1 MVALSVVAAR
11 GNAGARYFPHS
22 GHLGLTPVKLEGVVR
37 TRLEEDAKPATASA
51 VTVSLRCYE
60 ARVGRVGVVKS
71 NIILEQSQTLWSPP
85 AGSAYGSLGAAELP
99 FKIVLPAN
107 AAGNSSFNIQEY
119 RVYWR
124 IEAAIHHPH
133 IPGIGTR
140 QIKCFDVNLV
150 RYSKPSTSSLP
161 RPPASAVYSAAR
173 CELGFPRQSV
183 APLDPIPV
191 ALRIH
196 SRPGTSV
203 QRVTFALERQID
215 MFDTSPS
222 SPMTQL
228 PSPPA
233 TLARQIERDYSP
245 IPACDSFATLQSF
258 SSATPLLPSSPQPE
272 QRSYSSRKRSPSPSS
287 LSAAKTVEAVLVTVE
302 VSEFP
307 PSQGGLCTVNSAL
320 QVPLPKSSA
329 HWSVGET
336 MQAGLARVRF
346 FVTAKIQLAVS
357 GTETVEYLQ
366 QEINVVAVDDAE
378 RQRVHS
384 KYSMKRPATSPS
396 ATENQQEVRRPAP
409 HLPSPPPSPSLGA
422 PPSRSGKANRRP
434 HTASGAR
441 EASQRRALPLR
452 PRSRGNEQ
460 PSATA
465 VFGPEQ
471 VRAWERELD
480 RIVPSPVT
488 QRPRSSSALRLF
500 SSKKQRSP
508 VPEPRPELSGA
519 ANIGVARPVVVPSA
533 RTAEV
538 LEWEAEVERFSSA
551 SAREAVLRG
560 HASRPPLSFVSNIA
574 FEFACHSSLS
584 IKPLPVNIIRMHRF
598 HSLFP
603 PSPPI
608 AIHLLYDPHIAMY
621 TYEPACAETV
631 FPGELSG

>member
-1 MVALSVVAAR
+1 MVKNQKITKTARWTVLPAARQLTAPKSPPQPLGASHPPTMVALSVIAAR
-11 GNAGARYFPHS
+11 GNAGTRYFPHS

-37 TRLEEDAKPATASA
+37 TRLEEDAKPVTASA

-60 ARVGRVGVVKS
+60 ARIGRVGVIRS
-71 NIILEQSQTLWSPP
+71 NVILEQTQTLWSPP
-85 AGSAYGSLGAAELP
+85 TGSVHGTLGAAELP
-99 FKIVLPAN
+99 FKIVLPPT
-107 AAGNSSFNIQEY
+107 AAGNSNFNLQEY

-133 IPGIGTR
+133 IPGVGTR
-140 QIKCFDVNLV
+140 QVKCFDVNLV
-150 RYSKPSTSSLP
+150 RYNKPSTSSLP
-161 RPPASAVYSAAR
+161 RPSTSNASTSAR
-173 CELGFPRQSV
+173 CELDFPRQSV

-191 ALRIH
+191 SLRIH
-196 SRPGTSV
+196 ARPGTSV

-215 MFDTSPS
+215 MFDASPS
-222 SPMTQL
+222 TPMTQL
-228 PSPPA
+228 PSPPV
-233 TLARQIERDYSP
+233 TLARQLSREYSP
-245 IPACDSFATLQSF
+245 IACDSSATLQSF
-258 SSATPLLPSSPQPE
+258 SSTTALLPSSPQSE
-272 QRSYSSRKRSPSPSS
+272 QRFYPSRKRSPSPSS
-287 LSAAKTVEAVLVTVE
+287 QLLAAKTIEAVLATAE
-302 VSEFP
+302 VSELP
-307 PSQGGLCTVNSAL
+307 TLQGGLCTANSTL
-320 QVPLPKSSA
+320 QVPLPKSSG

-346 FVTAKIQLAVS
+346 FVTAKVQLVTA
-357 GTETVEYLQ
+357 GTETVEFSQ

-396 ATENQQEVRRPAP
+396 AIENQEQVRRPVP
-409 HLPSPPPSPSLGA
+409 HLPSPPPSPSLGV
-422 PPSRSGKANRRP
+422 PPSRSGKASRRP

-465 VFGPEQ
+465 VFAPEQ

-480 RIVPSPVT
+480 RIVPLPAT

-508 VPEPRPELSGA
+508 VPESRPDLSGA
-519 ANIGVARPVVVPSA
+519 ENIGVARPVVLPSA

-560 HASRPPLSFVSNIA
+560 HASRAPLSV
-574 FEFACHSSLS
+574 
-584 IKPLPVNIIRMHRF
+584 
-598 HSLFP
+598 
-603 PSPPI
+603 
-608 AIHLLYDPHIAMY
+608 
-621 TYEPACAETV
+621 
-631 FPGELSG
+631 

>member
-1 MVALSVVAAR
+1 MPTQPPSDLPSPSTMVALSVVAAR

-37 TRLEEDAKPATASA
+37 TRLEEDDKPATASA
-51 VTVSLRCYE
+51 VTISLRCYE
-60 ARVGRVGVVKS
+60 ARVGRVSVVKS

-85 AGSAYGSLGAAELP
+85 AGSVCGSLGAAELP
-99 FKIVLPAN
+99 FKIVLPTS
-107 AAGNSSFNIQEY
+107 AAGNSNFNLQEY

-124 IEAAIHHPH
+124 IEAGASARRASRLLLTLPMLLAIHHPH

-140 QIKCFDVNLV
+140 QVKCFDVNLV
-150 RYSKPSTSSLP
+150 RYNKPSTTSLP
-161 RPPASAVYSAAR
+161 RPAPTNVYSSVR
-173 CELGFPRQSV
+173 CELDFPRQSV

-191 ALRIH
+191 SLRIH
-196 SRPGTSV
+196 SRSGTSV
-203 QRVTFALERQID
+203 QRVTLALERHID
-215 MFDTSPS
+215 MFDATPS

-233 TLARQIERDYSP
+233 TLARHLSREYSP
-245 IPACDSFATLQSF
+245 ILACDSFATLQSF
-258 SSATPLLPSSPQPE
+258 SSTTALLPSSPQPE
-272 QRSYSSRKRSPSPSS
+272 QRSYSSGKRSPSPSS
-287 LSAAKTVEAVLVTVE
+287 QLLAARTVEAVLATAE

-307 PSQGGLCTVNSAL
+307 PSQDGLCAINSAL
-320 QVPLPKSSA
+320 QVPLSKSSA

-346 FVTAKIQLAVS
+346 FVTARVQLAAAGAES
-357 GTETVEYLQ
+357 VEFCR

-396 ATENQQEVRRPAP
+396 AIENQQEVRRPVP
-409 HLPSPPPSPSLGA
+409 HLPSPPPSPSLGIQS
-422 PPSRSGKANRRP
+422 SRSGKASRRP

-460 PSATA
+460 PSTTA
-465 VFGPEQ
+465 VFEPEQ

-480 RIVPSPVT
+480 RIVPAA

-508 VPEPRPELSGA
+508 VPESRPELKGA
-519 ANIGVARPVVVPSA
+519 QNIGVARPVIVPSA

-560 HASRPPLSFVSNIA
+560 HASRAPLSV
-574 FEFACHSSLS
+574 
-584 IKPLPVNIIRMHRF
+584 
-598 HSLFP
+598 
-603 PSPPI
+603 
-608 AIHLLYDPHIAMY
+608 
-621 TYEPACAETV
+621 
-631 FPGELSG
+631 